1 MYSFGGVDSTI
12 VETVA
17 CIEVVDKEKV
27 ESLIESQFS
36 YRTTYRRNCIKRN
49 HENSQNIPAMSM
61 PITAA
66 PVHVLMCNHN
76 YTDFKATDSDKYR
89 VPEIRHL
96 RFFVVILD
104 I

>member
-1 MYSFGGVDSTI
+1 
-12 VETVA
+12 
-17 CIEVVDKEKV
+17 
-27 ESLIESQFS
+27 
-36 YRTTYRRNCIKRN
+36 
-49 HENSQNIPAMSM
+49 MSM

-89 VPEIRHL
+89 VPEIRNL

-104 I
+104 IYSLPSPNDSILTLTYESNEQRI